1 MLMFAGWKGV
11 RMNVLIVG
19 ASGYNGARVA
29 RRLTEQGHRV
39 RGLVRDRSR
48 APIDL
53 DDVVAGDVSTGVGL
67 TEALD
72 DIDVA
77 YYFVHSL
84 DATDQDDRD
93 FAAARHFVTAARVTG
108 LARGVF
114 FTTLTAPAGVEPPR
128 YQNNRIM
135 VENEL
140 LDGIPGMTAVRAG
153 MVLGARSRGMRP
165 YLQLIQRA
173 PVIPMGPWRHH
184 RMAVVDIDTTTDCLV
199 EAGTSD
205 QPLGR
210 IVDMPVSAEPTHEE
224 LMRAIMKAL
233 DTYRPIV
240 RLPWSNPA
248 VDALLTSLFTE
259 DSFHFS
265 RHLASINRYDYVVD
279 KARSAPFR
287 HITALPL
294 DDALQLA
301 VSVGTRP

>member
-1 MLMFAGWKGV
+1 
-11 RMNVLIVG
+11 MNVLIVG

-29 RRLTEQGHRV
+29 RRLTAQGHRV

-48 APIDL
+48 APRDL
-53 DDVVAGDVSTGVGL
+53 DDVVIGDVSTGGGL
-67 TEALD
+67 TEALA

-93 FAAARHFVTAARVTG
+93 FAAARHFVTAARATG

-114 FTTLTAPAGVEPPR
+114 FTTLTAPAGVAPPR
-128 YQNNRIM
+128 YQHNRIM

-165 YLQLIQRA
+165 YLQLVQRA
-173 PVIPMGPWRHH
+173 PFIPMGPWRHR
-184 RMAVVDIDTTTDCLV
+184 RMAVVDIDTTTDCLI

-210 IVDMPVSAEPTHEE
+210 IVDIPASAEPTHEE
-224 LMRAIMKAL
+224 LLRAIMKAL
-233 DTYRPIV
+233 GTYRPIV
-240 RLPWSNPA
+240 RLPWSNPT
-248 VDALLTSLFTE
+248 VDALLTSLFTD

-265 RHLASINRYDYVVD
+265 RHLASINRYDYVVN
-279 KARSAPFR
+279 KAQSAPFQ
-287 HITALPL
+287 HVTALPL
-294 DDALQLA
+294 DDALQLT